1 MYNFHFQAKEI
12 FLKSIL
18 FFFYQKTPPFCNE
31 TMRKKKSC
39 EICYFSSLKKPWL
52 NWKRG
57 TFWRKIRESS
67 PRGISDR
74 VETRRVK
81 REGKFALESCGYKPC
96 ATAYPATLSTP
107 PIESTVTQ
115 PASMPTTEI
124 HSVDAVSRPS
134 ASKEEY
140 GIRGGRRR
148 KKEERQTLGVCAVYK
163 RVLVLERF
171 RNFHF
176 EHVGSLLVSWIKS
189 RGSYDFLHAKIS
201 FDLARG

>member
-18 FFFYQKTPPFCNE
+18 FFFFIKKPSLSVMKRT
-31 TMRKKKSC
+31 RKKKSC
-39 EICYFSSLKKPWL
+39 EICHFSCLKKPWL

-57 TFWRKIRESS
+57 KFWRKIRESS

-81 REGKFALESCGYKPC
+81 REGKFALDSCGYKPC

-134 ASKEEY
+134 ACRQRER
-140 GIRGGRRR
+140 GIRNSRG
-148 KKEERQTLGVCAVYK
+148 KKEEEGRKTNPWDLRGVQTCPRPREIPKLSLRACWLAARFLDQVSRQL
-163 RVLVLERF
+163 
-171 RNFHF
+171 
-176 EHVGSLLVSWIKS
+176 
-189 RGSYDFLHAKIS
+189 
-201 FDLARG
+201 